1 MGMKVHSSQMAGGV
15 VTFVI
20 PFPRLASFTIG
31 KEAFI
36 RRGIDGHPDL
46 TGLPVY
52 PVRMSAQ
59 LVFTAE
65 AIGIII
71 ASRALQTQYFPMLYF
86 PRTLECRRCCCA
98 VNEWSHYDRFF
109 GRSSRVLGFH
119 RGASMHVFF
128 HLAFAPNRGHM
139 LLLVQTTF
147 NEGVRLQLA

>member
-52 PVRMSAQ
+52 PVRMSLIWSAIQ
-59 LVFTAE
+59 SNFQGASLSFKHLPTIGYSLVGAPFAE
-65 AIGIII
+65 
-71 ASRALQTQYFPMLYF
+71 SLQP
-86 PRTLECRRCCCA
+86 LEC
-98 VNEWSHYDRFF
+98 
-109 GRSSRVLGFH
+109 
-119 RGASMHVFF
+119 
-128 HLAFAPNRGHM
+128 
-139 LLLVQTTF
+139 
-147 NEGVRLQLA
+147 